1 MSSTF
6 LSDVDSALAVDWCEG
21 SARIGSTRD
30 CIRTRAT
37 RSASRRM
44 VSPVIAMSLG
54 EAIVLAAPPGATA
67 ESPPDPPARLAR
79 QPDIHGDLIAFVHG
93 EDIWTVPSAGGVAKR
108 ITFHEGE
115 ERFPRFS
122 NDGRRIAFT
131 GEYDGNADVYV
142 MNVEGGEISRV
153 THHPGSD
160 EVVGWHPTN
169 GKILFRSTR
178 DSYSRFTRLYLIA
191 PDGSGLEGLPLP
203 EAGWGS
209 FSADGTDR
217 KSVV

>member
-1 MSSTF
+1 MKRRIPIQARSGIK
-6 LSDVDSALAVDWCEG
+6 AVLVFYWG
-21 SARIGSTRD
+21 AILMG
-30 CIRTRAT
+30 
-37 RSASRRM
+37 
-44 VSPVIAMSLG
+44 VSPGAM
-54 EAIVLAAPPGATA
+54 A
-67 ESPPDPPARLAR
+67 ESPAGSPARLAR
-79 QPDIHGDLIAFVHG
+79 QPDIHGDRIVIVHG
-93 EDIWTVPSAGGVAKR
+93 EDIWTVASAGGVAKR

-122 NDGRRIAFT
+122 PDGLRIAFT
-131 GEYDGNADVYV
+131 GEYDGNVDVYV

-153 THHPGSD
+153 TYHPGPD

-191 PDGSGLEGLPLP
+191 PDGGGLEGLPLP

-209 FSADGTDR
+209 FSADGSTIAYTRSATEDR
-217 KSVV
+217 AWKR